1 MSGGDPALAFIYGI
15 LLLMLVGSSLA
26 VRRIP
31 IGTGLKMFAA
41 WALIFAALFLAFTLK
56 DDFKALGKRMMAELS
71 GESKLVRVG
80 DELRIRKSDDGH
92 FWVDGKVNGETVAF
106 LVDSGATT
114 TTLSAESAG
123 AAGVEPS
130 SRFRTIVSTANGRVS
145 VGRGRIRLNV
155 GTIERQDF
163 SVHINA
169 SDDTNL
175 LGMNF
180 LSSLTSWRVEGDW
193 LVLQP

>member
-1 MSGGDPALAFIYGI
+1 MSGGDQALAFIYGI
-15 LLLMLVGSSLA
+15 LMLVLVGSSFA
-26 VRRIP
+26 VRRVP

-41 WALIFAALFLAFTLK
+41 WAFIFAALFLAFTLK
-56 DDFKALGKRMMAELS
+56 DDFKALGKRMMAELR
-71 GESKLVRVG
+71 GESKLVTVG
-80 DELRIRKSDDGH
+80 DELRIRKSEDGH

-106 LVDSGATT
+106 LIDSGATT
-114 TTLSAESAG
+114 TTLSAGAAG

-130 SRFRTIVSTANGRVS
+130 SRFRTIVSTANGQVS
-145 VGRGRIRLNV
+145 VARGRIRLKV
-155 GTIERQDF
+155 GTIEREDF
-163 SVHINA
+163 AVHITD
-169 SDDTNL
+169 SDDISL

>member
-1 MSGGDPALAFIYGI
+1 MSGGDQALAFIYGI
-15 LLLMLVGSSLA
+15 LMLLLVGSSFA

-56 DDFKALGKRMMAELS
+56 DDFKALGKRMMAELR
-71 GESKLVRVG
+71 GESKLVTVG

-106 LVDSGATT
+106 LVDSGATV
-114 TTLSAESAG
+114 TTLSAEAAG
-123 AAGVEPS
+123 SAGVEPS
-130 SRFRTIVSTANGRVS
+130 SRLRTIVSTANGQVS
-145 VGRGRIRLNV
+145 VARGRIRLEV
-155 GTIERQDF
+155 GSIQREDLP
-163 SVHINA
+163 VHITN
-169 SDDTNL
+169 SDDISL

-193 LVLQP
+193 LVLKP